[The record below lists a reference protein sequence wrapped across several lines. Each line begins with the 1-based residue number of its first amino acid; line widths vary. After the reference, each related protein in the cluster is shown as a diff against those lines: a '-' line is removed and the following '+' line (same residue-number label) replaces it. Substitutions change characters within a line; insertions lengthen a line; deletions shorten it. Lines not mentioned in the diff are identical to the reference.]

1 MKVSKSKLMT
11 VAIAGFLSMGLATAL
26 AGPKGPNLVDVAVA
40 VNESEG
46 SPYQG
51 QFDTLI
57 AAVGAADPVI
67 AAILTGN
74 GQHTVFAP
82 TDDAFLKAGFTPES
96 IVNVPPAALTE
107 ILAYHV
113 VRGRRDS
120 ETVIDSSK
128 LKTRQGERL
137 QQDGGV
143 LTDTQG
149 RDAVIEFTDVPAA
162 NGIIHVIDAVV
173 LPFAL

>member
-1 MKVSKSKLMT
+1 MKKSTSKLMT
-11 VAIAGFLSMGLATAL
+11 VAVVGLLTVGLSTVL
-26 AGPKGPNLVDVAVA
+26 AGPKGPTLVDVAVG
-40 VNESEG
+40 VNEEG
-46 SPYQG
+46 PYAG
-51 QFDTLI
+51 AFDTLI
-57 AAVGAADPVI
+57 AAVGAADPAI

-82 TDDAFLKAGFTPES
+82 TDQAFLEAGFTPEN
-96 IVNVPPAALTE
+96 IINVDQEALTQ

-120 ETVIDSSK
+120 ETVIDSSQ

-137 QQDGGV
+137 LQDGGV

-149 RDAVIEFTDVPAA
+149 RDANIIVVDVPAA
-162 NGIIHVIDAVV
+162 NGIIHAIDAVV